1 MSWGSWS
8 PVELRKAESKRG
20 QERAITFA
28 DYAANWVNARR
39 KADGTPLGGD
49 VIKRYRAMLRR
60 HLKPSK
66 EDTQKDPT
74 ISIDGKTALLGD
86 MLYCRVH
93 LDLKN
98 LDRKDTAYD
107 VKRAG
112 IIDDY
117 DDGYLTADEQNVEVL
132 NAKGEDVTN
141 RPTRSRL
148 HRSSAA
154 TSTWGTSAMTIECRP
169 VNPATTS
176 ASTAPSI
183 NCAPAWRCSASE

>member
-1 MSWGSWS
+1 
-8 PVELRKAESKRG
+8 
-20 QERAITFA
+20 
-28 DYAANWVNARR
+28 
-39 KADGTPLGGD
+39 
-49 VIKRYRAMLRR
+49 MLRR

-132 NAKGEDVTN
+132 NAEGEDVTN
-141 RPTRSRL
+141 RPTRSRPR
-148 HRSSAA
+148 RSSAA
-154 TSTWGTSAMTIECRP
+154 TSTWGTSAMTIGCRP
-169 VNPATTS
+169 VNPAATS

>member
-1 MSWGSWS
+1 
-8 PVELRKAESKRG
+8 
-20 QERAITFA
+20 
-28 DYAANWVNARR
+28 
-39 KADGTPLGGD
+39 
-49 VIKRYRAMLRR
+49 MLRR

-86 MLYCRVH
+86 MLYYRVH

-154 TSTWGTSAMTIECRP
+154 TSTWGTSAMTYDH
-169 VNPATTS
+169 
-176 ASTAPSI
+176 
-183 NCAPAWRCSASE
+183 